1 MMKSMTRMTKMIWI
15 SSKEDR
21 KDQPMDRQNDETLL
35 WVRSVGNYWKE
46 RRPLKVYSPKKS
58 LRSEGG
64 FLDKCIP
71 MTGS

>member
-21 KDQPMDRQNDETLL
+21 KDLPMDRQNDTLL

-46 RRPLKVYSPKKS
+46 RRPLKVYSPNKS
-58 LRSEGG
+58 LRYEGG
-64 FLDKCIP
+64 FLDKCIT